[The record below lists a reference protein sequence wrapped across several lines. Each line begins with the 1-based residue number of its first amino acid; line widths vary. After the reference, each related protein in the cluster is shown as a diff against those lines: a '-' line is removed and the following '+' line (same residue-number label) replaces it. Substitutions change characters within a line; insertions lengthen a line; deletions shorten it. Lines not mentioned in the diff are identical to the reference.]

1 MQWLVFLWALVPFV
15 ELRGSIFFAI
25 AAGYEPIVA
34 FTISVALNILAIPI
48 SFALLDFIV
57 PPLKRRFATI
67 KRLYAWAVRRVEK
80 HRNLSLVGLA
90 IFVGIPLPGTGA
102 YAGSLVA
109 HIAGMERKS
118 AALAI
123 ALGVVVA
130 GVLLWLLAV
139 FGILVINGL
148 TPTS

>member
-15 ELRGSIFFAI
+15 ELRGSIIFAI

-34 FTISVALNILAIPI
+34 FIVSVALNILAIPI

-80 HRNLSLVGLA
+80 HRNLGLVGLA
-90 IFVGIPLPGTGA
+90 IFVGVPLPGTGA
-102 YAGSLVA
+102 YAGSLLA
-109 HIAGMERKS
+109 HVAGMERKS
-118 AALAI
+118 AAVAI
-123 ALGVVVA
+123 SIGVVIA
-130 GVLLWLLAV
+130 GTLLWMLAV
-139 FGILVINGL
+139 GGIFFIKGL
-148 TPTS
+148 TS